1 MSKRGVQRPHR
12 EDRGAR
18 ARRGVM
24 LLASHCAIAADKLG
38 VSMPNIK
45 GPWFTPILFGI
56 TDEAKKLGYE
66 IIILDAGGYAQRRQA
81 GEPVLEPDRAEGQR
95 HPAWIRPIRIPSTAS
110 CGRRRPQ
117 RSRWSAPAA
126 RSSPAASKPTPRH
139 RRATAASDTSS
150 PRAPR
155 PCCRTAAPIAIL
167 AGPPGAFWAS
177 DRLRCFKE
185 DLAGGNIKIVAEQTS
200 EQDAAIAL
208 SLAND
213 FLQRFPTVDMLYGAD
228 DTYGV
233 GAARAAQGAQ
243 KCGKVKVLFAV
254 LGEAAEEM
262 MRAGCADYVVAQQPV
277 LIGRTAAEMVDKI
290 MKGQPLPKKLDE
302 IPLIPVTKANLDS
315 INKTTMQAPKGWT
328 P

>member
-1 MSKRGVQRPHR
+1 MNSTLRICRPI
-12 EDRGAR
+12 GA
-18 ARRGVM
+18 
-24 LLASHCAIAADKLG
+24 LAVALVTALTASTGFAADKFG

-45 GPWFTPILFGI
+45 GPWFTPVLFGI

-66 IIILDAGGYAQRRQA
+66 TIILDAGGYANVDRQVTQLSNLIAQKVNAILMDPANPDSFNGVVRQA
-81 GEPVLEPDRAEGQR
+81 KAAKIPVVGAGS
-95 HPAWIRPIRIPSTAS
+95 PIVAS
-110 CGRRRPQ
+110 GVE
-117 RSRWSAPAA
+117 ADA
-126 RSSPAASKPTPRH
+126 AAS
-139 RRATAASDTSS
+139 SS
-150 PRAPR
+150 HCGIGHELAKGAKTLLPNGG
-155 PCCRTAAPIAIL
+155 TVAIL

-185 DLAGGNIKIVAEQTS
+185 DLAGGNVKIVAEQTS
-200 EQDAAIAL
+200 EQDAATAL

-213 FLQRFPTVDMLYGAD
+213 FLQRFPNVDMLYGAD

-277 LIGRTAAEMVDKI
+277 LIGRTAAEMAAKI
-290 MKGQPLPKKLDE
+290 IKGQPLAKKLDE
-302 IPLIPVTKANLDS
+302 IPLIPVTKANLDT

>member
-1 MSKRGVQRPHR
+1 MQSRVVYKTRL
-12 EDRGAR
+12 A
-18 ARRGVM
+18 M
-24 LLASHCAIAADKLG
+24 LAAACVALMAVSPVHAADKIG

-45 GPWFTPILFGI
+45 GPWFTPVLFGI
-56 TDEAKKLGYE
+56 SDEAKKLGYE
-66 IIILDAGGYAQRRQA
+66 VTILDAGGYANVDKQVSQFSNLVVQKVAAILMDPANPASFNGVVREAKGEKIPVIGA
-81 GEPVLEPDRAEGQR
+81 GS
-95 HPAWIRPIRIPSTAS
+95 PIVAS
-110 CGRRRPQ
+110 DVE
-117 RSRWSAPAA
+117 ADA
-126 RSSPAASKPTPRH
+126 AAS
-139 RRATAASDTSS
+139 SS
-150 PRAPR
+150 HCNIGHELAKGAKTLLPNGG
-155 PCCRTAAPIAIL
+155 TIAVL

-200 EQDAAIAL
+200 EQDPAIAL

-213 FLQRFPTVDMLYGAD
+213 FLQRFPDVSVLYGAD

-243 KCGKVKVLFAV
+243 KCGKVKILFAV

-277 LIGRTAAEMVDKI
+277 VIGRTAVQLMDAIV
-290 MKGQPLPKKLDE
+290 KGKPVAAKKVE
-302 IPLIPVTKANLDS
+302 VPLIPVTAANLDS
-315 INKTTMQAPKGWT
+315 INKTGMQAPKGWT

>member
-1 MSKRGVQRPHR
+1 MQSHVVHKTRL
-12 EDRGAR
+12 A
-18 ARRGVM
+18 M
-24 LLASHCAIAADKLG
+24 LAAACVALIAASPAHAADKIG

-45 GPWFTPILFGI
+45 GPWFTPVLFGI
-56 TDEAKKLGYE
+56 SDEAKKLGYE
-66 IIILDAGGYAQRRQA
+66 VTILDAGGYANVDKQVSQFSNLVVQKVSAILMDPANPASFNGVVREAKGEKIPVIGA
-81 GEPVLEPDRAEGQR
+81 GS
-95 HPAWIRPIRIPSTAS
+95 PIVAS
-110 CGRRRPQ
+110 DVD
-117 RSRWSAPAA
+117 ADA
-126 RSSPAASKPTPRH
+126 AAS
-139 RRATAASDTSS
+139 SS
-150 PRAPR
+150 HCSIGHELAKGAKTLLPNGG
-155 PCCRTAAPIAIL
+155 TIAVL

-200 EQDAAIAL
+200 EQDPAIAL

-213 FLQRFPTVDMLYGAD
+213 FLQRFPDVNLLYGAD

-243 KCGKVKVLFAV
+243 KCGKVKILFAV

-277 LIGRTAAEMVDKI
+277 VIGRTAVQLMDAIV
-290 MKGQPLPKKLDE
+290 KGKPLAAKKVE
-302 IPLIPVTKANLDS
+302 VPLIPVTAANLNS
-315 INKTTMQAPKGWT
+315 INKTGMQAPKGWT

>member
-1 MSKRGVQRPHR
+1 MSSRLRICRPI
-12 EDRGAR
+12 GT
-18 ARRGVM
+18 
-24 LLASHCAIAADKLG
+24 LAIALATALAASTAGFAADKLG

-45 GPWFTPILFGI
+45 GPWFTPVLFGI

-66 IIILDAGGYAQRRQA
+66 TVILDAGGYANVDRQVTQLSNLIAQKVNAILMDPANPDSFNGVVRQA
-81 GEPVLEPDRAEGQR
+81 KAAKIPVVGAGS
-95 HPAWIRPIRIPSTAS
+95 PIVAS
-110 CGRRRPQ
+110 GVE
-117 RSRWSAPAA
+117 ADA
-126 RSSPAASKPTPRH
+126 AAS
-139 RRATAASDTSS
+139 SS
-150 PRAPR
+150 HCSIGHELAKGAKTLLPNGG
-155 PCCRTAAPIAIL
+155 TVAIL

-177 DRLRCFKE
+177 DRLRCFKQ

-200 EQDAAIAL
+200 EQDAATAL

-213 FLQRFPTVDMLYGAD
+213 LLQRFPNVDMLYGAD

-277 LIGRTAAEMVDKI
+277 LIGRTAAEMAAKI
-290 MKGQPLPKKLDE
+290 IKGQPLAKKLDE
-302 IPLIPVTKANLDS
+302 IPLIPVTKANLDT